1 MANHDSPQ
9 YLHISLVQMLP
20 AEADPVANIQRA
32 TQLVRDAVSK
42 HGAELVVLPECTL
55 TGYAMPKKGV
65 RTAEVLHR
73 LAEPVPGRSVD
84 HFAQLAK
91 ELGIYIVWGL
101 PERRGEQFFNS
112 AVLLSPQ
119 GKVVGTYSKVHIN
132 TIEVGWGIGW
142 TNGKGF
148 YVWPCSVRG
157 VDFNLGIMICY
168 DREVP
173 ESARCL
179 AMLGADVIVIPQAT
193 SCTCD
198 VPIHREQLRVRAY
211 ENEVFVAMANWG
223 GPQFKG
229 HSMIIHPNG
238 QVLKMGGKDE
248 EILSA
253 ALDLTELKKL
263 RSVGFYGRHCRQP
276 GAYAPLLQT

>member
-1 MANHDSPQ
+1 MSDKDHPQ

-20 AEADPVANIQRA
+20 AEADPAANIQRA
-32 TQLVRDAVSK
+32 TGLVRDAVNK

-65 RTAEVLHR
+65 RTADELHA
-73 LAEPVPGRSVD
+73 LAQTVPGPSVN
-84 HFAQLAK
+84 HFAQLAE
-91 ELGIYIVWGL
+91 ELGIYIVWAL
-101 PERRGEQFFNS
+101 PERRGEHFFNS
-112 AVLLSPQ
+112 AVLLSPH

-132 TIEVGWGIGW
+132 KIEVGWGIGW

-148 YVWPCSVRG
+148 YVWPCNVRG

-223 GPQFKG
+223 GPEFKG

-238 QVLKMGGKDE
+238 QVLKMGGREE
-248 EILSA
+248 EIVSA

-263 RSVGFYGRHCRQP
+263 RAGGLYGRHSRQP
-276 GAYAPLLQT
+276 GAYLPLLQT